1 MVLLAWHTRF
11 AQQLGLVIHVDMA
24 PRVAVIAAVLAVALV
39 GVAAADD
46 LPRFDLG
53 SSWTPTPES
62 FAKWMSEG
70 GEAWTGEESVPE
82 MRQKFIRRVLSWAT
96 DEITDVKHDV
106 RGVDARRCWLPCLCG
121 WRAVFGPRR
130 PACLRWCVLVVV
142 RAMLAV
148 FTYRGLCAAASV
160 RRCVRTFV

>member
-1 MVLLAWHTRF
+1 MAQFFRPRHGCVAGPASCSNPAHSVTWRCLRAHTRY
-11 AQQLGLVIHVDMA
+11 ARQPGLVIHVDMA

-106 RGVDARRCWLPCLCG
+106 RGVDARRCLLPCVSVVGVLLLA
-121 WRAVFGPRR
+121 RAVLL
-130 PACLRWCVLVVV
+130 ACSGVCWSL
-142 RAMLAV
+142 
-148 FTYRGLCAAASV
+148 
-160 RRCVRTFV
+160 